1 VIDQNPAVP
10 CAFTRRAFCLQAC
23 EAVSL
28 AALGSMLQ
36 ACSGSPT
43 SPSSTAPA
51 LTTLG
56 GTVANGFVTV
66 TIDPA
71 GPLGSVGG
79 AVLVQTSSAAFLV
92 ARTAQSTFTA
102 LTAICTH
109 EGCTIT
115 GFQSPDYV
123 CPCHGS
129 QYTTAGGVVMG
140 PATQPLRQFST
151 QFANPILTI
160 AT

>member
-1 VIDQNPAVP
+1 MTDQHHAVP
-10 CAFTRRAFCLQAC
+10 CAFTRRVFCLQAC
-23 EAVSL
+23 EVASL

-43 SPSSTAPA
+43 SPTSTAPA
-51 LTTLG
+51 LPTING
-56 GTVANGFVTV
+56 AVANGVVTV

-71 GPLGSVGG
+71 SSLASVGG
-79 AVLVQTSSAAFLV
+79 AALVQVSSGAFLV
-92 ARTAQSTFTA
+92 ARTAQNTVTA

-115 GFQSPDYV
+115 GFQSPVYV

-129 QYTTAGGVVMG
+129 QYSTSGGVLNG
-140 PATQPLRQFST
+140 PATQALRQFTT
-151 QFANPILTI
+151 QFVNNVLTI
-160 AT
+160 VT